1 MGSVLHQANYAI
13 AGAVSFLIFAAATVA
28 QLSLAR
34 LDSRPVTLAG
44 LGLFLAGLSL
54 IVAGLSAAS
63 LALFLAGTVTGG
75 VAVGALFIGSL
86 STANR
91 LAPADSRAQIL
102 STYFVFAYSGL
113 IIPVVGVGTAATDY
127 VGDFRAVARLFR
139 RPGRPVRLVG
149 HRHLRPSPCRPGP
162 QPRSS
167 PQRRPALTRAAATAA
182 FAAAILP
189 PAR

>member
-44 LGLFLAGLSL
+44 LALFLAGLSL

-63 LALFLAGTVTGG
+63 LALFLAGTVAGG
-75 VAVGALFIGSL
+75 IAVGALFIGSL

-91 LAPADSRAQIL
+91 LAPADSRAQVL

-113 IIPVVGVGTAATDY
+113 IIPVVGVGTAADY
-127 VGDFRAVARLFR
+127 VGDFRAVLGCSIALAALCVWSAIAIS
-139 RPGRPVRLVG
+139 GRV
-149 HRHLRPSPCRPGP
+149 
-162 QPRSS
+162 
-167 PQRRPALTRAAATAA
+167 RAALARSPAA
-182 FAAAILP
+182 RRIAA
-189 PAR
+189 RH